1 MSTQKK
7 HNFYVDG
14 NTVRR
19 FSAEPDYREIQKE
32 RERRTKEEEE
42 RRKRRLARHNREREL
57 RMSRRYVMFLMMAV
71 GVFGVFAAAY
81 IYIQSNIAAHM
92 RDISRLE
99 NQIKDL
105 KADNDEA
112 LKRINMSVDLDA
124 VKNSAINELGMSYAR
139 ESQIIYYT
147 VENDDYM
154 NQYGEIPE

>member
-7 HNFYVDG
+7 HNIYVDG

-19 FSAEPDYREIQKE
+19 FNAEPDYREIQKE
-32 RERRTKEEEE
+32 RERRTKEEQE
-42 RRKRRLARHNREREL
+42 RRRRRLARHNREREL
-57 RMSRRYVMFLMMAV
+57 RMSRKYVMFLMMAV
-71 GVFGVFAAAY
+71 GVFGVFAATY
-81 IYIQSNIAAHM
+81 IYIQSNISAHM
-92 RDISRLE
+92 RNISKLE
-99 NQIKDL
+99 SQIKDL

-112 LKRINMSVDLDA
+112 LKRINMSIDLDA